1 MHYTTRKGAVKAVE
15 NVSFSLDKGE
25 ALGLVGESG
34 CGKTSVALTLLRLLP
49 ENARFLGGHVYFF
62 RDGADEIHAR
72 RALGKPVKILL
83 DGQEHQGRLLEATR
97 SQLVLDARV
106 NGRTQQISLGRD
118 AIARLGIDLTALS
131 DDEMRPI
138 R

>member
-1 MHYTTRKGAVKAVE
+1 MHYTTRKGSVKAVE

-49 ENARFLGGHVYFF
+49 ENARFLGGHAYFF
-62 RDGADEIHAR
+62 RDGSDEAHAR
-72 RALGKPVKILL
+72 RSLGKPVKILL
-83 DGQEHQGRLLEATR
+83 DGQEHRGRLREMNK
-97 SQLVLDARV
+97 SQLVLDAHV
-106 NGRTQQISLGRD
+106 NGHTQQ
-118 AIARLGIDLTALS
+118 LS
-131 DDEMRPI
+131 VR